1 MRVPLGE
8 PVVLG
13 GFRLGGHR
21 GFLRR
26 IGARIVPVPSFTDT
40 RARRARYNTEP
51 PAAHRKTDVTKQRWT
66 IADARRTWSVANWG
80 EGYFDVADDGALL
93 VRPRR
98 DDGPSIALRDIVAAA
113 QAKGSRLPLL
123 VRFSDILRD
132 RLARLQA
139 AFANAMREWDYPG
152 GYTAIYPIKVNQQK
166 GVAGELAAS
175 GAEGFGL
182 EAGSKPELM
191 AVLAL
196 ARPGSV
202 VVCNGYKDREYVRLA
217 LIGRKLGLELYIV
230 IEKPSEL
237 QHVIEEA
244 RLLGVEPLLGVRMRL
259 ASLGAG
265 KWQNTGGDKGK
276 FGLTPRQLLD
286 LLASLR
292 EAKLLHTLRLLHFHM
307 GSQMS
312 NVRDIA
318 GGMREAVR
326 YVVELEK
333 AGVTLD
339 YLDVGGGL
347 GVDYEGTRSRSD
359 CSINYSLEQ
368 YASTIVQ
375 PLAEAVEEFG
385 FKPPR
390 VLTESGRAMTA
401 HHAVLVVNVSE
412 VEEAPQGRI
421 PKPRDDEPLVLRHL
435 REIYGEIESR
445 PPTELYHEAQYR
457 LAEGHQLYALGQLGL
472 ADRAR
477 LDDLYYAIL
486 NAVRPRLKPDEPP
499 HRHAIDE
506 LNQKL
511 VDKYFVNFSV
521 FESVPDVWAID
532 QVFPIVPIA
541 GLDRAPD
548 RRGVIADLTCD
559 SDGRIDQYV
568 DSDGVDVSLPLHSL
582 REGEPYRLGIFLVG
596 AYQET
601 LGDIHNLFGDTDAVN
616 VRIDADGGHAF
627 SHVKRGDSAD
637 VMLDYVGYDLAALRA
652 AYRDKIAAA
661 GFHGDDAARI
671 EKTLEAGLTAYTYLA
686 ES

>member
-1 MRVPLGE
+1 VNG
-8 PVVLG
+8 
-13 GFRLGGHR
+13 
-21 GFLRR
+21 
-26 IGARIVPVPSFTDT
+26 
-40 RARRARYNTEP
+40 
-51 PAAHRKTDVTKQRWT
+51 KRWS
-66 IADARRTWSVANWG
+66 IADARRTWSIANWG
-80 EGYFDVADDGALL
+80 EGYFDVADDGALRVL
-93 VRPRR
+93 PRR
-98 DDGPSIALRDIVAAA
+98 ENGPEIRLPDVVAAA
-113 QAKGSRLPLL
+113 QAQGSRLPLL

-132 RLARLQA
+132 RRERLQA
-139 AFANAMREWDYPG
+139 AFAKAMRDWDYPG

-166 GVAGELAAS
+166 GVAGELAES
-175 GAEGFGL
+175 GGEGFGL

-196 ARPGSV
+196 AKPGSV
-202 VVCNGYKDREYVRLA
+202 VICNGYKDREYVRLA
-217 LIGRKLGLELYIV
+217 LIGRKLGLEIYIV

-237 QHVIEEA
+237 AHVIEEA
-244 RLLGVEPLLGVRMRL
+244 RALDVDPLLGVRMRL

-276 FGLTPRQLLD
+276 FGLTPSQLLD
-286 LLASLR
+286 LLAELKR
-292 EAKLLHTLRLLHFHM
+292 TKLTHTLKLLHFHM

-326 YVVELEK
+326 YVVELAK
-333 AGVTLD
+333 SDVVID
-339 YLDVGGGL
+339 YVDVGGGL
-347 GVDYEGTRSRSD
+347 GIDYEGTRSRSD
-359 CSINYSLEQ
+359 CSINYGLDQ

-375 PLAEAVEEFG
+375 PLAEAVEEYG

-390 VLTESGRAMTA
+390 VLTESGRALTA
-401 HHAVLVVNVSE
+401 HHAVLVVNVTE
-412 VEEAPQGRI
+412 VEEAPRGSVPPARE
-421 PKPRDDEPLVLRHL
+421 DEPIVLRHL
-435 REIYGEIESR
+435 REILDEIDTR

-457 LAEGHQLYALGQLGL
+457 LSEGHSAYALGQLAL

-499 HRHAIDE
+499 HRQVLDE
-506 LNQKL
+506 LNTKL

-568 DSDGVDVSLPLHSL
+568 DSDGVDVSLPLHAL
-582 REGEPYRLGIFLVG
+582 RDGNPYRLGIFLVG

-616 VRIDADGGHAF
+616 VRVTADGYEFA
-627 SHVKRGDSAD
+627 HVKRGDNAD
-637 VMLDYVGYDLAALRA
+637 VMLDYVGYDLDALRA
-652 AYRDKIAAA
+652 EYRNKIKVA
-661 GFHGDDAARI
+661 GLSGDNAARI
-671 EKTLEAGLTAYTYLA
+671 ESMLEAGLTAYTYLA
-686 ES
+686 ESR